1 LNAPGTHRS
10 LSGRSRV
17 PAVTDGGRFF
27 LAPIVPHRKDFM
39 KIHEYQAR
47 KIFRDHGLP
56 VPPERVAETPEEAE
70 AAARELGG
78 QVVVKAQV
86 HVGGRGKAGGVKL
99 ARGPEEARKAAGG
112 ILGMDIKGLEVGK
125 VLVAPAVDI
134 ADEAYVGI
142 IVDRASKRPVLMVS
156 AAGGVDIE
164 EVARETPE
172 KIHKVEIDPR
182 YGLLSHQARAL
193 GFALYDE
200 LDRVRVATRL
210 FQRLYAAFEAIDASL
225 AEVNPLVVTEE
236 GELLAIDA
244 KINLDDNALFRHPE
258 FEQLRDPASEEPAE
272 IVAREKGLSY
282 VKLDGT
288 VGCIVNGAGLAMA
301 TMDLIKYYGAEP
313 ANFLDIG
320 GSSNPEKVVTAMRI
334 ILSDSNVQVILFN
347 IFGGIT
353 RCDDVANGIVSAL
366 KQLEVDVPIVIRL
379 TGTNEKEALEILQ
392 SVNLPA
398 TNSMDEV
405 VQKAIELAKGDKQ

>member
-1 LNAPGTHRS
+1 
-10 LSGRSRV
+10 
-17 PAVTDGGRFF
+17 
-27 LAPIVPHRKDFM
+27 M

-56 VPPERVAETPEEAE
+56 VPPERVAETAEQGE

-78 QVVVKAQV
+78 PVVIKAQV

-99 ARGPEEARKAAGG
+99 ASDPAAAREASGA
-112 ILGMDIKGLEVGK
+112 ILGMDLKGLQVRK
-125 VLVAPAVDI
+125 VLIAPAVDI
-134 ADEAYVGI
+134 EHEAYVGI
-142 IVDRASKRPVLMVS
+142 VVDRASQRPVLMVS

-172 KIHKVEIDPR
+172 KIHRVEIDPR
-182 YGLLSHQARAL
+182 YGLLNHQAMAL

-200 LDRVRVATRL
+200 LPQVREAARI
-210 FQRLYAAFEAIDASL
+210 FQGLYAAFGANDASL
-225 AEVNPLVVTEE
+225 AEVNPLVVTKQ
-236 GELLAIDA
+236 GELQAIDA
-244 KINLDDNALFRHPE
+244 KMNLDDNALFRHPE
-258 FEQLRDPASEEPAE
+258 LEDLRDPASEEPAE
-272 IVAREKGLSY
+272 TMAREKGLSY

-320 GSSNPEKVVTAMRI
+320 GSSNPEKVVNAMRI
-334 ILSDSNVQVILFN
+334 ILSDPNVRAILFN

-353 RCDDVANGIVSAL
+353 RCDDVANGIVEAL
-366 KQLEVDVPIVIRL
+366 EQLEVDVPIVIRL
-379 TGTNEKEALEILQ
+379 TGTNEKEALEILA
-392 SVNLPA
+392 SVDLPA

-405 VQKAIELAKGDKQ
+405 VQKAIELARGAK

>member
-1 LNAPGTHRS
+1 
-10 LSGRSRV
+10 
-17 PAVTDGGRFF
+17 
-27 LAPIVPHRKDFM
+27 M

-47 KIFRDHGLP
+47 EIFRDHGLP
-56 VPPERVAETPEEAE
+56 VPPERVATTPEEAE

-78 QVVVKAQV
+78 TVVIKAQV
-86 HVGGRGKAGGVKL
+86 HVGGRGKAGGVKVTKS
-99 ARGPEEARKAAGG
+99 PPEARTAAEK
-112 ILGMDIKGLEVGK
+112 ILGMEIKGLEVRK

-134 ADEAYVGI
+134 AHESYVGI

-172 KIHKVEIDPR
+172 KIHKVAVDPR
-182 YGLLSHQARAL
+182 YGLLNHQAMGL
-193 GFALYDE
+193 GFALYDD
-200 LDRVRVATRL
+200 LDRARAAARI
-210 FQRLYAAFEAIDASL
+210 FHGLYAAFEAIDASL
-225 AEVNPLVVTEE
+225 AEINPLVVTRD

-244 KINLDDNALFRHPE
+244 KVNLDDNALFRHPE
-258 FEQLRDPASEEPAE
+258 FESLRDPSSEEPAE
-272 IVAREKGLSY
+272 TEAREKGLSY

-320 GSSNPEKVVTAMRI
+320 GSSNPEKVVNAMRI
-334 ILSDSNVQVILFN
+334 VLSDPNVKVILFN

-353 RCDDVANGIVSAL
+353 RCDDVANGIVAAL
-366 KQLEVDVPIVIRL
+366 KQLELDVPIVIRL
-379 TGTNEKEALEILQ
+379 TGTNEKEALEILE
-392 SVNLPA
+392 SVGLPA

-405 VQKAIELAKGDKQ
+405 VQKAIELARGGER